1 MPRIGNPPKDFYA
14 ITEGLNTLKS
24 GVRIGETELRN
35 TQNIR
40 YFPVG
45 GFKWRPGYSQLNS
58 TAVTGAAAMTG
69 LYMARFDSLTNV
81 AFATAGSALYKMDSM
96 DGTWDNITGALTI
109 TSGQNNIWNFATL
122 NNTVVCANDVDTC
135 IQINSS
141 LTAAVIGGGVPF
153 TSALAVVEHRGYMF
167 YLNTVVSATRY
178 RDRLYFSDI
187 NTPATVGANNYIN
200 VSPTTYGDVRGAVDY
215 NGKLY
220 IFKRH
225 GIFAV
230 EFQPTRTD
238 SAGTL
243 FPFIEVPNP
252 VVPGV
257 GTQSHKSIVK
267 FTTPATHKT
276 PGQELVFFVDQFGT
290 PRIFDGITTLS
301 VGTGISQSRD
311 TTIMSLSDMEGT
323 RVDKVWTV
331 NYPDKNL
338 IYCHMTSSTASSQH
352 DTCWVLDYTTGF
364 AWSRDSYADRFNCGA
379 LMEKTNGKFVPFF
392 GNYTGKVM
400 EMETGL
406 NDNGLAITSYAV
418 TGDLFNASPTVRS
431 SWLIL
436 EIRGTTGS
444 TAQNVNLD
452 YYVDGDDTSSK
463 TDSLAMFRTGQSQW
477 GAFVW
482 GVGQWAKK
490 GLVTHT
496 KEINVESKTLRIKF
510 SNSTLNH
517 TGIIE
522 GFSIFSTPEGWVEE

>member
-1 MPRIGNPPKDFYA
+1 MPQIGHPPKDFYA
-14 ITEGLNTLKS
+14 IVDGLNTLKS
-24 GVRIGETELRN
+24 GVRIGDTEFRN

-45 GFKWRPGYSQLNS
+45 GFKWRPGYDALND
-58 TAVTGAAAMTG
+58 TAIAGSPALTG

-81 AFATAGSALYKMDSM
+81 AFATAGASLYKMDSL
-96 DGTWDNITGALTI
+96 DGTWDDITNGQVITG
-109 TSGQNNIWNFATL
+109 GQDNLWNFATL
-122 NNTVVCANDVDTC
+122 NNTVVLANDTDTC
-135 IQINSS
+135 IQISS
-141 LTAAVIGGGVPF
+141 GLTASSIGGGVPF
-153 TSALAVVEHRGYMF
+153 TSALAPVEHRGYMF
-167 YLNTVVSATRY
+167 YLNPVVSATRY
-178 RDRLYFSDI
+178 RDRVYFSDL
-187 NTPATVGANNYIN
+187 NTPATVGINNYIN

-225 GIFAV
+225 GIFAI

-257 GTQSHKSIVK
+257 GTQSHRSICK

-290 PRIFDGITTLS
+290 PRVFDGTTTLS

-311 TTIMSLSDMEGT
+311 TTITSLSDMEGT
-323 RVDKVWTV
+323 RVGQVWTV
-331 NYPDKNL
+331 NYPEKNL
-338 IYCHMTSSTASSQH
+338 IYCHMTSVTASTRH

-364 AWSRDSYADRFNCGA
+364 AWSRDTYADQFNCGA
-379 LMEKTNGKFVPFF
+379 LMEKTNGRFVPFF
-392 GNYTGKVM
+392 GNYAGQVM

-406 NDNGLAITSYAV
+406 SDNGAAISSYAV

-431 SWLIL
+431 SWTIL
-436 EIRGTTGS
+436 EVRGTTGS
-444 TAQNVNLD
+444 TSQNISID
-452 YYVDGDDTSSK
+452 YYVDGDDTPSK
-463 TDSLAMFRTGQSQW
+463 TDAVALFRTGQAQW
-477 GAFVW
+477 GTLIW
-482 GVGQWAKK
+482 GVDAFAKK

-510 SNSTLNH
+510 SNSTLNN

-522 GFSIFSTPEGWVEE
+522 GFTIFSKPEGWVEE